1 MTQIDQAQNIMYIA
15 HSTFFLSFFATISV
29 FAIDMARFKKWSI
42 STLNFSLASIVGIV
56 IGSLAM
62 EFFPK
67 EYAAID
73 ITVSAVLTSVI
84 SGLLAI
90 KLQTLDQP
98 VPRKS
103 RGEHSR

>member
-29 FAIDMARFKKWSI
+29 FVIDIARFKKWSI

-56 IGSLAM
+56 AGCLVM
-62 EFFPK
+62 EVLPK

-73 ITVSAVLTSVI
+73 IAVSAILTSVI
-84 SGLLAI
+84 SGLLAM
-90 KLQTLDQP
+90 KMQTLDQP

-103 RGEHSR
+103 RGGV